1 MAKQLVWC
9 LALCGLAFAGRTKFE
24 PLIPYTNPSN
34 ALPLEFLQTRAQT
47 RTSYPNQQYV
57 YPLPPNYNGFMPPA
71 GPSNIIPNVSPLTP
85 VATANPGDV
94 ISVGNLDTGRFVLP
108 PPPQYTPDIE
118 PLANCLGCPE
128 QIQLNMQENRISNLM
143 TRINNKQKAIDDHE
157 FWMESA
163 TNSISKVQSQIEQTE
178 ENRGK
183 LQEEM
188 DALMKQKA
196 TFEGEVKADQLSSDL
211 KAAKKQQ
218 ADMDKESQNLASATR
233 AIELLEGKLTAQTE
247 DVGAKLNL
255 SGKDLKNKMQE
266 LQDADSPLVVPF
278 QNPEEGM

>member
-1 MAKQLVWC
+1 MAKQLVLC
-9 LALCGLAFAGRTKFE
+9 LTLCGLALAGRTKFE

-34 ALPLEFLQTRAQT
+34 ALPLEFLQTQAQT

-57 YPLPPNYNGFMPPA
+57 YPLPPNYNGFMPQA
-71 GPSNIIPNVSPLTP
+71 GPSGVIPNVSPLTP
-85 VATANPGDV
+85 VATANAGDV
-94 ISVGNLDTGRFVLP
+94 ISVGNLDSGRFNLP

-157 FWMESA
+157 VWIDSA
-163 TNSISKVQSQIEQTE
+163 NNELGRVQTQIDQTE
-178 ENRGK
+178 ENRQK

-188 DALMKQKA
+188 DALMKQKT
-196 TFEGEVKADQLSSDL
+196 TFEAEVKADQLSSDL

-218 ADMDKESQNLASATR
+218 ADMDKQSQNLASATR

-266 LQDADSPLVVPF
+266 LQDADSPLVAPF